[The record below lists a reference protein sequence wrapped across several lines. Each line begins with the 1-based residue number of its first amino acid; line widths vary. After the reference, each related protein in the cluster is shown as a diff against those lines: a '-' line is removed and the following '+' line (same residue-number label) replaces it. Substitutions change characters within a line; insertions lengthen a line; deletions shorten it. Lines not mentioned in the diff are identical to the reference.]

1 MAMVV
6 DRRVRVVAEG
16 RDDFARKVAAL
27 VDAEE
32 APARILAEVVFAG
45 RTDVVPVVVTT
56 ATEREMSAVAEVGE
70 AVRAGG
76 ADSPLADRLYCGS
89 KWSQGLVVVREDV
102 VRPRRYAVLTAA

>member
-32 APARILAEVVFAG
+32 GRRGFSRRSSSPAG
-45 RTDVVPVVVTT
+45 RTSC
-56 ATEREMSAVAEVGE
+56 R
-70 AVRAGG
+70 
-76 ADSPLADRLYCGS
+76 
-89 KWSQGLVVVREDV
+89 WS
-102 VRPRRYAVLTAA
+102 